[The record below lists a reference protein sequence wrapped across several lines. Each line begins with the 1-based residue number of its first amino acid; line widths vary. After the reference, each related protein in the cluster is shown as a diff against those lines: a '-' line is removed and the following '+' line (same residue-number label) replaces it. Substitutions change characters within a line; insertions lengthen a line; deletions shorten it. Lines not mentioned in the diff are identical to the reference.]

1 VAVSLTK
8 KPMRLR
14 FGVGGVMSSRIA
26 SKTTLNWASYFV
38 STYRIPFQSFQ
49 SFKRYAPFKS
59 FIGLETSRTKAR
71 MISILTCTE
80 RLLRRTIESM
90 PRPAQ

>member
-1 VAVSLTK
+1 
-8 KPMRLR
+8 
-14 FGVGGVMSSRIA
+14 MSSRIA

-59 FIGLETSRTKAR
+59 FIGFETGRTKAC
-71 MISILTCTE
+71 MISILTWTA
-80 RLLRRTIESM
+80 RLLCRTLESM
-90 PRPAQ
+90 ATPCSVKA